1 MLPAKAIKC
10 GILGIVGQ
18 EGVSIEYGI
27 AWCSSYFDEMCEWL
41 MRGNEI
47 ARPWV
52 FFLSP
57 WMSRWVA
64 SIAEGLEWAI
74 GVSIFDRRNVSNLCQ
89 RLWGAWLI

>member
-10 GILGIVGQ
+10 GILGIVRQ
-18 EGVSIEYGI
+18 ERASIEYGI

-52 FFLSP
+52 FLLKP
-57 WMSRWVA
+57 VD
-64 SIAEGLEWAI
+64 
-74 GVSIFDRRNVSNLCQ
+74 VSMGCEYRGRVRMGDRRFDF
-89 RLWGAWLI
+89 

>member
-18 EGVSIEYGI
+18 EGASIEYGI

-47 ARPWV
+47 VYPC
-52 FFLSP
+52 FLLKP
-57 WMSRWVA
+57 VD
-64 SIAEGLEWAI
+64 
-74 GVSIFDRRNVSNLCQ
+74 VSMGCEYRGRVRMGDRCFDF
-89 RLWGAWLI
+89 